1 MGENEIQIIVRAV
14 DDATK
19 TLERIEGKIDRTNK
33 DIAKSNEKL
42 GESFQRNTDT
52 LIALGNAAGTV
63 DRIFSSY
70 QNLQLRLENA
80 NLRVENSTDS
90 LSDAQERL
98 RRLQES
104 GTATGYE
111 LADAQ
116 TQIDRSA
123 RSLEVAQNNLARAN
137 NAVWGTYINIS
148 LQSVVLVK
156 SIGTMITANGGLA
169 ASFNMV
175 TVSAKGLLF
184 TLGPLIAAA
193 GAVGFALSKIQ
204 DSDLML
210 AWDRLYDKILGTNL
224 EEQELAYRARE
235 ANQIRTLETVPGI
248 NIEIEKVLALSESYN
263 KLNKTMEKNSVIRGG
278 SGKGIYDR
286 SGVKL
291 TSAQAVQIIQS
302 RSRGI
307 GVPSISAKDAL
318 VRPGKAPITFS
329 NKDTILAMEDMSG
342 LGGGIVITGNNI
354 YGTDPEDIADA
365 IMLKLRR
372 KIST

>member
-63 DRIFSSY
+63 DRIFSYY

-137 NAVWGTYINIS
+137 NAVS
-148 LQSVVLVK
+148 LSNTTIRRGAYLFFV
-156 SIGTMITANGGLA
+156 
-169 ASFNMV
+169 AS
-175 TVSAKGLLF
+175 K
-184 TLGPLIAAA
+184 
-193 GAVGFALSKIQ
+193 
-204 DSDLML
+204 
-210 AWDRLYDKILGTNL
+210 R
-224 EEQELAYRARE
+224 
-235 ANQIRTLETVPGI
+235 
-248 NIEIEKVLALSESYN
+248 
-263 KLNKTMEKNSVIRGG
+263 
-278 SGKGIYDR
+278 R
-286 SGVKL
+286 S
-291 TSAQAVQIIQS
+291 
-302 RSRGI
+302 
-307 GVPSISAKDAL
+307 
-318 VRPGKAPITFS
+318 F
-329 NKDTILAMEDMSG
+329 
-342 LGGGIVITGNNI
+342 
-354 YGTDPEDIADA
+354 
-365 IMLKLRR
+365 
-372 KIST
+372 